1 MASKP
6 ILTIVSDAC
15 RRIGLVAPNT
25 ATGSTD
31 LQVQQ
36 LVALAN
42 EEGRELANRYPWTA
56 LINEATFVSV
66 ALEDQ
71 GAINPTIVSTALG
84 LKYIINDTIWN
95 RSSRY
100 PLAGPTT
107 PSRWQAEKAFGIS
120 GPYSRYRIRGGHL
133 LMTPAPGAGLT
144 MAFEYMSEN
153 WVLDA
158 TGLTSRDGFTMDDD
172 YPVLDSNIVTQGVVW
187 RFKQAKGLE
196 YSQDFSKYENMVA
209 DAMARDGTKPIVS
222 MEGQT
227 SSNFQPWVTIPLT
240 DWNQP

>member
-1 MASKP
+1 MAAKP
-6 ILTIVSDAC
+6 ILTIISDAC
-15 RRIGLVAPNT
+15 KRIGIVAPNT

-56 LINEATFVSV
+56 LIREATFTSV
-66 ALEDQ
+66 AAESQ
-71 GAINPTIVSTALG
+71 GALSPTIISASLG
-84 LKYIINDTIWN
+84 FKYIINDTIWN

-100 PLAGPTT
+100 PLAGPTSA
-107 PSRWQAEKAFGIS
+107 PRWQAEKAFGIS
-120 GPYSRYRIRGGHL
+120 GPYSRYRIRGGQL
-133 LMTPAPGAGLT
+133 LLNPAPGAGLT
-144 MAFEYMSEN
+144 MAFEYLSEN
-153 WVLDA
+153 WVLAADG
-158 TGLTSRDGFTMDDD
+158 TTTRDGFTMDDD
-172 YPVLDSNIVTQGVVW
+172 YPVLDSNMVTQGVVW

-196 YSQDFSKYENMVA
+196 YSQDFTKYEAMVA
-209 DAMARDGTKPIVS
+209 DAMARDGTKQIIN

-227 SSNFQPWVTIPLT
+227 SANFQPWVTIPLT

>member
-1 MASKP
+1 MANKP

-31 LQVQQ
+31 RQIQQ

-42 EEGRELANRYPWTA
+42 EEGSELANRYPWEA
-56 LINEATFVSV
+56 LQREATWVST
-66 ALEDQ
+66 ATEDQ
-71 GAINPTIVSTALG
+71 GAITPTLVAASLG
-84 LKYIINDTIWN
+84 FKYIINDTVWN

-100 PLAGPTT
+100 PLSGPTT
-107 PSRWQAEKAFGIS
+107 APRWQAEKAFGIT

-133 LMTPAPGAGLT
+133 LLNPAPSAGLT
-144 MAFEYMSEN
+144 MSFEYLSEN

-158 TGLTSRDGFTMDDD
+158 AGTTSRDGFTMDDD
-172 YPVLDSNIVTQGVVW
+172 YPILDSNIITQGVVW
-187 RFKQAKGLE
+187 RFKSVKGLE
-196 YSQDFSKYENMVA
+196 YSQEFEKYERLVM
-209 DAMARDGTKPIVS
+209 DAIARDGTKKIVS
-222 MEGQT
+222 MEGET
-227 SSNFQPWVTIPLT
+227 SANFQPWVTIPLT